1 MAEAFALVAAN
12 PMTAIQVVT
21 GVMSAVSSMQQG
33 AAAKSQAQIQA
44 AQARAQSERQAV
56 NAEIEANNVLRKLR
70 QTNASAVARGFAGG
84 VSGFSGSS
92 KLIQT
97 VNEKYAGK
105 DWEQLKITAK
115 ERRTFGEIQAQMF
128 EEAGKQAAKSATFD
142 ALTGLATTAITASG
156 LMTGGSKPTSTVAGY
171 QGYSGQTNMYG
182 SNYSSLYGGNAALPN
197 YSIGPSSL
205 YSPYTTGST
214 GYWRGSI

>member
-1 MAEAFALVAAN
+1 MEGVALSQVF
-12 PMTAIQVVT
+12 TAVKVVT
-21 GVMSAVSSMQQG
+21 GVMSAMQSMQQG
-33 AAAKSQAQIQA
+33 AAAKAQAEIQA
-44 AQARAQSERQAV
+44 AQARAKSERDAV

-128 EEAGKQAAKSATFD
+128 EEAGKNAKSASTFD
-142 ALTGLATTAITASG
+142 AISSVATTAMTAYE
-156 LMTGGSKPTSTVAGY
+156 LMPGGSQPTSTVAGS

-197 YSIGPSSL
+197 YSMGPSSL

-214 GYWRGSI
+214 GYWRGSL

>member
-1 MAEAFALVAAN
+1 MAEAFAIMAAN
-12 PMTAIQVVT
+12 PMTTIQAVT

-44 AQARAQSERQAV
+44 AQARAKSERDAV
-56 NAEIEANNVLRKLR
+56 NAEIEANNVLRKLEG
-70 QTNASAVARGFAGG
+70 TNATAVARGFAGG
-84 VSGFSGSS
+84 VNAFSGSA

-97 VNEKYAGK
+97 VNEKYAGR
-105 DWEQLKITAK
+105 DWEQLQVTAK

-142 ALTGLATTAITASG
+142 AITGLATTAIATSS
-156 LMTGGSKPTSTVAGY
+156 LMTGGVKPTSTVAGY
-171 QGYSGQTNMYG
+171 QGYSGQTNIYG

-197 YSIGPSSL
+197 YNMGPSSL

-214 GYWRGSI
+214 GFWKGSL